1 MTDKLKTDLA
11 SFDNSWY
18 KPGGSL
24 LKRIVWYFINASFLN
39 SFFPISGV
47 KVFLLRSFGAS
58 IGKGVVIK
66 PHVSV
71 KYPWHL
77 RVGNNVWI
85 GEYTWIDNLTT
96 VDIQDNVCISQGAL
110 LLCGNHHYKKPSFD
124 LIVGKITLEE
134 GSWVGAKAVVCP
146 GVTLKSHSMLTVGS
160 VATRSLEAYSINQGN
175 PAVKIK
181 DRVLKI

>member
-1 MTDKLKTDLA
+1 MNERLKTDLG

-18 KPGGSL
+18 NPGASL
-24 LKRIVWYFINASFLN
+24 LKRVIWYFMNAAFLN
-39 SFFPISGV
+39 SAFPISGI
-47 KVFLLRSFGAS
+47 KVFFLRIFGAR

-66 PHVSV
+66 PHVSI

-77 RVGNNVWI
+77 KIGDNVWI
-85 GEYTWIDNLTT
+85 GEYSWHS
-96 VDIQDNVCISQGAL
+96 NVCISQGAL
-110 LLCGNHHYKKPSFD
+110 LLCGNHHYKRKGFD

-134 GSWVGAKAVVCP
+134 GSWVGAKAIVCP

-181 DRVLKI
+181 DRVIKES